1 MERPP
6 SAGISQN
13 QATWAIVVLWVIFDD
28 LAVLNGV
35 LNIVA

>member
-6 SAGISQN
+6 PAGIPQN
-13 QATWAIVVLWVIFDD
+13 QATRSIVVLWVVFDD
-28 LAVLNGV
+28 LAVLNGM